1 VLRLYLNDILLIN
14 NKITMPP
21 FLISQYVLNSSGIFG
36 LSSKET
42 PVYSIAL
49 GLVLYG
55 GIYLY
60 ILFYNNEYLTVYN
73 KFVVYIVILDCLLS
87 AFYYLSNKNKE
98 ETDLN
103 YDEDYKLEDFNLSEI
118 DEDNEEEDLEVETEV
133 EGDEESE
140 EAKDFINNLI
150 KQAKQNQITLT
161 QSEENIQN
169 PTEVEIKNQI
179 DEEDLQIE
187 PIEEVNIQIQ
197 EEPKQQEVVIKKPKG
212 KKVKKQNVTTI

>member
-1 VLRLYLNDILLIN
+1 
-14 NKITMPP
+14 M
-21 FLISQYVLNSSGIFG
+21 FG
-36 LSSKET
+36 LSTKET

-87 AFYYLSNKNKE
+87 GFYYLSNKNKE
-98 ETDLN
+98 ETELN
-103 YDEDYKLEDFNLSEI
+103 YDENYKLDDYLSEI
-118 DEDNEEEDLEVETEV
+118 DEDLEDDLEVETEV
-133 EGDEESE
+133 EEVEESEEE

-161 QSEENIQN
+161 QSEENTQN
-169 PTEVEIKNQI
+169 LL
-179 DEEDLQIE
+179 EEQSIE
-187 PIEEVNIQIQ
+187 PLNTLEVIKQEPIQVNIQ
-197 EEPKQQEVVIKKPKG
+197 EEPKEQEQEEQEVVVVKKPKG
-212 KKVKKQNVTTI
+212 KKVKKQNITTI